1 MKTTLTKKEQV
12 KKHLIKRKSITSWD
26 AITMYK
32 ATRLADIIFRLR
44 DEGMNIKTEM
54 IYKDGMNWAKYIYKK

>member
-1 MKTTLTKKEQV
+1 MKTILTKKEQV

-54 IYKDGMNWAKYIYKK
+54 IYKDGMNFAKYIYKK